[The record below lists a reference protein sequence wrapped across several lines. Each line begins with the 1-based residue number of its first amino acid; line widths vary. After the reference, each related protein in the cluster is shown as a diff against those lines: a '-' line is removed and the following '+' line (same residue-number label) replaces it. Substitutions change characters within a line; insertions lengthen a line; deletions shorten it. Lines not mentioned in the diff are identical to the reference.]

1 MAAGD
6 TKVFVI
12 ANAHIDPVWIW
23 DWREGMREVV
33 ATFQAAADRLDEDED
48 LYFAAS
54 SACYYDWVERL
65 APELFSRIRRHVSSG
80 RWEVVGGEWVEPDCN
95 VPSGESVCRQLLYSQ
110 RYFWE
115 TFGHAAKVAYNV
127 DSFGHAGSLPQLF
140 RKAGLDSYVM
150 MRPQEHERSIPG
162 PLFRWEGVDGT
173 EILTFR
179 IETAYQTGLPTRDG
193 TEARLD
199 EEQQLISR
207 RVGKMFELAAK
218 QQLPMMF
225 FFGVGDHGGGP
236 TKSGIA
242 QLRKIASENEG
253 ELSFASPVQYF
264 RKVAASCERESL
276 PKVRGDLHMHAV
288 GCYSVVSWVKR
299 ENAIAEQ
306 ALGTAETMA
315 SLCSLLSGANVDP
328 GGRVREAWLRVLF
341 NQFHDS
347 LGGTCT
353 EEAFDDLQQFYG
365 YARTVAD
372 EVTAE
377 ATEVVAGNVDTF
389 IEGANDT
396 DRLQSANPF
405 SGHFPVPVVVFNPLS
420 WAVRAPLVLPHPA
433 TGVTAEGQK
442 AVAVQNV
449 VSREGTRYPAKA
461 AIVAEVPAFGYRV
474 FFLHNSSAP
483 VLDSASLVPTG
494 PGKTGS
500 GHRIES
506 QHYVVTAD
514 RGSGGITSVI
524 SKRSG
529 REWVLVEGLRPV
541 VVEDPS
547 DTWSHGV
554 VGYSDAEQSCALEEV
569 KVLESGP
576 VRSRLRLS
584 YRWGESL
591 IWLDAVL
598 YGELEHIDI
607 VLQADWRQRHQLLK
621 LVLPL
626 AVESPRLRVGIPYG
640 AIEREADGQEEVMA
654 HWLDLFDEVSGAGVI
669 CSSDSGYGYD
679 ALGSRL
685 RLTVLRSPRYADHGA
700 PWTGVDPIDW
710 PATGQGRHSVSYRL
724 RAHNERASGG
734 DGLRLSAEH
743 ITRLPIVSETW
754 HRGAL
759 GASGSAM
766 AVEPSNVVASV
777 LKRAEDGSG
786 WVVRLSEVAG
796 EAVEARIS
804 IDRLGRSW
812 EGDLRAYE
820 VTTLLVPDDPAVQVR
835 EVAISELELG

>member
-1 MAAGD
+1 MGD

-54 SACYYDWVERL
+54 SACYYAWVERL

-95 VPSGESVCRQLLYSQ
+95 IPSGESVCRQLLYSQ
-110 RYFWE
+110 RYFWK
-115 TFGHAAKVAYNV
+115 TFGQAAKVGYNI

-140 RKAGLDSYVM
+140 RKAGLDYYVM
-150 MRPQEHERSIPG
+150 MRPQEHERSISG

-173 EILTFR
+173 EVLTFR

-193 TEARLD
+193 TEPSLQ
-199 EEQQLISR
+199 EEQELISG
-207 RVGKMFELAAK
+207 RVDKLFALAAK
-218 QQLPMMF
+218 HQLPMMF

-236 TKSGIA
+236 TRSGIA
-242 QLRKIASENEG
+242 QLRKIASENDPQ
-253 ELSFASPVQYF
+253 LNFASPVQYF
-264 RKVAASCERESL
+264 RTVAASGERGSL

-288 GCYSVVSWVKR
+288 GCYSVVPWVKR
-299 ENAIAEQ
+299 ENATAEQ

-315 SLCSLLSGANVDP
+315 SLCSLLSGADVDP
-328 GGRVREAWLRVLF
+328 RGRVREAWLRVLF

-353 EEAFDDLQQFYG
+353 EEAFEDLHQFYG

-377 ATEVVAGNVDTF
+377 ATEVVASNVDTF
-389 IEGANDT
+389 IEGANGT

-405 SGHFPVPVVVFNPLS
+405 AAHFPVPVVVFNPLS

-433 TGVTAEGQK
+433 TKVTADGQTM
-442 AVAVQNV
+442 VPVQNV

-461 AIVAEVPAFGYRV
+461 VIVAEVPAFGYRV

-483 VLDSASLVPTG
+483 ALGTASVVPAGRGETG
-494 PGKTGS
+494 N

-506 QHYVVTAD
+506 QHYVVTAE
-514 RGSGGITSVI
+514 RGAGGITSVVA
-524 SKRSG
+524 KRSG
-529 REWVLVEGLRPV
+529 REWLLPEGLRPV
-541 VVEDPS
+541 VVEDAS

-554 VGYSDAEQSCALEEV
+554 VNYSGTEEGCALKEV

-576 VRSRLRLS
+576 VRSGLRLS

-591 IWLDAVL
+591 IWLDVVL
-598 YGELEHIDI
+598 YEELDCIDV
-607 VLQADWRQRHQLLK
+607 VLQTDWRQRHELMK
-621 LVLPL
+621 LILPL
-626 AVESPRLRVGIPYG
+626 AVESPRLRVGLPYG
-640 AIEREADGQEEVMA
+640 AIERETDGREEVMA
-654 HWLDLFDEVSGAGVI
+654 HWLDLFDDVSGAGVT

-700 PWTGVDPIDW
+700 PWTGADPIDW
-710 PATGQGRHSVSYRL
+710 PATGQGRHRVSYRL
-724 RAHNERASGG
+724 RVHDERASGSE
-734 DGLRLSAEH
+734 GLRLSAEH

-759 GASGSAM
+759 GASGSVM

-777 LKRAEDGSG
+777 LKRAEDSNG
-786 WVVRLSEVAG
+786 WVVRLNEVAG
-796 EAVEARIS
+796 EATRARIS

-820 VTTLLVPDDPAVQVR
+820 VTTLFFPDDPALQAR